1 MLGGAMVAREPK
13 LYALPGSHPCAA
25 VEAALQLKSM
35 PYKRVDLLPGG
46 EVLLGRLLYGGTTV
60 PGMRIDGERLVGS
73 RLIMRRLDA
82 LAPEPPLLPA
92 PGSPDYARVLE
103 AERWGDE
110 VFQSVP
116 RRLIDVAFVRRP
128 AVMESY
134 AANAKLPLPRA
145 LLRPALPLSA
155 RLMALKNRARDDSA
169 REDLLALPRQLERI
183 DGWIAE
189 GLLGGERPNA
199 ADLQIGST
207 IRILMSIG
215 DVRPLI
221 EGRPAAQLT
230 RYFPPMV
237 GEVPQGVLPAEWL
250 ASPAGT

>member
-1 MLGGAMVAREPK
+1 MAAREPK

-25 VEAALQLKSM
+25 VEAALRLKSM

-46 EVLLGRLLYGGTTV
+46 EVLLGPLLYGGRTV
-60 PGMRIDGERLVGS
+60 PGMRIGGERLVGS
-73 RLIMRRLDA
+73 RVIMRRLDA

-103 AERWGDE
+103 AERWGDD

-128 AVMESY
+128 AAMESY
-134 AANAKLPLPRA
+134 AANTRLPLPRP

-169 REDLLALPRQLERI
+169 REDLAALPRQLERI
-183 DGWIAE
+183 DGWVAE

-221 EGRPAAQLT
+221 ENRPAAQLT

-237 GEVPQGVLPAEWL
+237 GEVPRGVLPAEWL
-250 ASPAGT
+250 VSPAGA